1 MAKVTTGYTFG
12 CDRHQV
18 MAAQLLA
25 DGKSYAD
32 IILCL
37 WGVTRES
44 DYNAYQKGYR
54 KLKRWLADEGFQRM
68 HATILKESVTPLVG
82 RAVQRIGEQIDHSNP
97 WVAQG
102 AAREVLSRFGGSV
115 LGDDDKSITIKVEGM
130 PTIGVP
136 GQDDGDC

>member
-1 MAKVTTGYTFG
+1 MAKVTTGSTFG

-37 WGVTRES
+37 WGATRES

-102 AAREVLSRFGGSV
+102 AAREVLSRFGGALSD
-115 LGDDDKSITIKVEGM
+115 GDDKSITIKVEGM
-130 PTIGVP
+130 PVIGVP
-136 GQDDGDC
+136 TGEDDDS

>member
-18 MAAQLLA
+18 RAAQLLA

-32 IILCL
+32 IILVL

-54 KLKRWLADEGFQRM
+54 KLKRWLADEEE
-68 HATILKESVTPLVG
+68 K
-82 RAVQRIGEQIDHSNP
+82 
-97 WVAQG
+97 
-102 AAREVLSRFGGSV
+102 
-115 LGDDDKSITIKVEGM
+115 K
-130 PTIGVP
+130 
-136 GQDDGDC
+136 